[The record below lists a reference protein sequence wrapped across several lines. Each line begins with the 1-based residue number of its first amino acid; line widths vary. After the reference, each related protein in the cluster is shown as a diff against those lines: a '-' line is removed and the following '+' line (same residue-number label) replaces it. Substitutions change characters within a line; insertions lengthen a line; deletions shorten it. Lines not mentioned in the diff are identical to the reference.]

1 MGEGLFSQ
9 IEHCRYISLKYN
21 PIEAFHTNKLHLD
34 YLSSQMKSFQYS
46 HPPSERFY
54 LKVFG
59 FGPISISFDL
69 DFVVIVE
76 C

>member
-1 MGEGLFSQ
+1 MRGLFSQ

-34 YLSSQMKSFQYS
+34 YLSSQMKTFQYS
-46 HPPSERFY
+46 HPLSVRFSV
-54 LKVFG
+54 KVFG
-59 FGPISISFDL
+59 FGPISISSDL